1 MGLPGAVLLFSG
13 AHINP
18 LVATCVYGV
27 GILAGAFLLS
37 WAAEVAELDISASL
51 AIAILALL
59 TILPEYAIETVLA
72 WDAGSSFDAQAREI
86 TAETQRVA
94 ANVTGA
100 NRLLIGFG
108 WSVVILIYWFKHRE
122 ALDMRGKLGKE
133 VAFLTIATLM
143 TFAIF
148 FMEGIHVLLAA
159 GLIGVYIIYLWASI
173 TGEAEEPELMG
184 VTAVIGLLPARRRRA
199 LVVLLFVYAAGV
211 IVVAAEPFVEGLIE
225 TGKHLGIDDFIL
237 IQWIAPLASETP
249 EIIVAVL
256 FALRANPAAG
266 LTILISSEVNKF
278 TLLIG
283 GMVVVFN
290 VSAGQVLTF
299 PLDDRQAIEFLLT
312 TAVSVFGL
320 LLIAKRVVDWRAGTV
335 LLGLF
340 VVHLFFP
347 GSQHRLWIAYAYF
360 GLSALL
366 VALDWRRVKFLFREE
381 WPGRDQ

>member
-1 MGLPGAVLLFSG
+1 MGLPGAVLLLSG
-13 AHINP
+13 VHINP
-18 LVATCVYGV
+18 LAATCVYGM

-72 WDAGSSFDAQAREI
+72 WDAGASFDTQTREI
-86 TAETQRVA
+86 TAETQRMA

-108 WSVVILIYWFKHRE
+108 WSVVILIYQIKHRD

-133 VAFLTIATLM
+133 VTFLTIATML
-143 TFAIF
+143 TFVIF

-159 GLIGVYIIYLWASI
+159 GLIGVYVIYLWAST
-173 TGEAEEPELMG
+173 TGDTEEPELMG
-184 VTAVIGLLPARRRRA
+184 VTAVIGSLPAKRRRA
-199 LVVLLFVYAAGV
+199 LVVLMFVYAAGV
-211 IVVAAEPFVEGLIE
+211 ILVAAEPFVEGLIE
-225 TGKHLGIDDFIL
+225 TGTHLGIDDFIL

-256 FALRANPAAG
+256 FALRANPVAG
-266 LTILISSEVNKF
+266 LTVLISSEVNKF

-290 VSAGQVLTF
+290 ASAGHVLTF
-299 PLDDRQAIEFLLT
+299 PLDHRQAIEFLLT

-320 LLIAKRVVDWRAGTV
+320 LLIAKRVVDWRAGAA

-347 GSQHRLWIAYAYF
+347 GPQHRLWMAYAYL

-366 VALDWRRVKFLFREE
+366 VSLDWRRVKFLFREE
-381 WPGRDQ
+381 LHGSD